1 MKKVLCSFG
10 GAFAAFLL
18 VLAETAANIP
28 CYGSYYQPKAP
39 TRLKKE

>member
-1 MKKVLCSFG
+1 MKKALYSLG

-28 CYGSYYQPKAP
+28 CYGPYYQPKAP
-39 TRLKKE
+39 TRLKK